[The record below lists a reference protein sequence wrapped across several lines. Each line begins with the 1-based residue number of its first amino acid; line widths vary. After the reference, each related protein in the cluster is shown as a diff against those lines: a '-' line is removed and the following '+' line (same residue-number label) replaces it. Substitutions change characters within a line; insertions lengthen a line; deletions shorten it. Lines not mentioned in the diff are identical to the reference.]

1 MAPARIQEEKATGYG
16 RLSLYRSELM
26 GAAML
31 WVMLFHAYPFRFG
44 LPPLDAVKQAG
55 FAGVDIFL
63 LLSALG
69 LYVSLERSG
78 SGTKLAA
85 FYRRRAVRVLPAYW
99 LVVGL
104 YSLWL
109 ISQGRIGVK
118 TALWS
123 LSTLHYWFHI
133 PDTFN
138 WYVPALLA
146 FYLLAPF
153 YVRLFDRCPRKEW
166 LTAAMF
172 PLAYGIYRLTIPLH
186 LNYTEDFVNRLPAF
200 ALGILA
206 GHYLLTARRV
216 TACHALVWGLLAA
229 AGAKVV
235 LGLDDLLTS
244 PVDGSGYNLQYGLL
258 GSNKADDDRVKLFPR
273 DAKPVAEAIGKAMSE
288 ATGKRVEAMVYGDGA
303 FKDPAGKIWELADP
317 VVSPGFTEGLR
328 GLPNELKLKYLADND
343 FAGLSGEELKSAI
356 QASIRKKDADLKGQM
371 ASEGTTPRRL
381 TDLIGS
387 LCDLTS
393 GSGDKGTPIIVVQ
406 NYFKNYAE

>member
-1 MAPARIQEEKATGYG
+1 MAPARIQEEKVTGYG

-44 LPPLDAVKQAG
+44 LLPLDAVKQAG

-69 LYVSLERSG
+69 LYVSLERTG
-78 SGTKLAA
+78 TRTKLLA

-109 ISQGRIGVK
+109 IARGRISGG

-133 PDTFN
+133 PDAFN

-153 YVRLFDRCPRKEW
+153 YVRLFDRFPRKEW

-206 GHYLLTARRV
+206 GSYLLTARRV
-216 TACHALVWGLLAA
+216 TLRHALVWGLLAA
-229 AGAKVV
+229 AGGTLALLWRMHV
-235 LGLDDLLTS
+235 LYISPCYMIAGMLMALCLLAAWAIS
-244 PVDGSGYNLQYGLL
+244 HL
-258 GSNKADDDRVKLFPR
+258 G
-273 DAKPVAEAIGKAMSE
+273 
-288 ATGKRVEAMVYGDGA
+288 
-303 FKDPAGKIWELADP
+303 
-317 VVSPGFTEGLR
+317 
-328 GLPNELKLKYLADND
+328 
-343 FAGLSGEELKSAI
+343 
-356 QASIRKKDADLKGQM
+356 Q
-371 ASEGTTPRRL
+371 
-381 TDLIGS
+381 
-387 LCDLTS
+387 
-393 GSGDKGTPIIVVQ
+393 
-406 NYFKNYAE
+406 

>member
-1 MAPARIQEEKATGYG
+1 MAPARIQEEKVTGYG

-69 LYVSLERSG
+69 LYVSLERAG
-78 SGTKLAA
+78 TRTKLLA

-109 ISQGRIGVK
+109 VVRGRIGVK

-123 LSTLHYWFHI
+123 MSTLHYWFHV

-200 ALGILA
+200 ALGVLA

-216 TACHALVWGLLAA
+216 TAWHALVWGLLAA
-229 AGAKVV
+229 AGGTLAV
-235 LGLDDLLTS
+235 LWRMHVLYISPCYMIAGMLMALCLLAAWAIS
-244 PVDGSGYNLQYGLL
+244 HLGQWPRRFLRLL
-258 GSNKADDDRVKLFPR
+258 GESSLEIYLLNVIVTREFDTLAPLLDRGPRHLFYY
-273 DAKPVAEAIGKAMSE
+273 AVVYTANLALGIGLHRLFTAARE
-288 ATGKRVEAMVYGDGA
+288 H
-303 FKDPAGKIWELADP
+303 LA
-317 VVSPGFTEGLR
+317 SRT
-328 GLPNELKLKYLADND
+328 
-343 FAGLSGEELKSAI
+343 
-356 QASIRKKDADLKGQM
+356 
-371 ASEGTTPRRL
+371 
-381 TDLIGS
+381 
-387 LCDLTS
+387 
-393 GSGDKGTPIIVVQ
+393 
-406 NYFKNYAE
+406 